1 MKTKQ
6 YFWKMTIL
14 AAAAAA
20 VLLTG
25 CAQQPNS
32 AAHTAM
38 NSAMQSMT
46 AQEDTSAGYLTLS
59 VNPEIR
65 IAYDE
70 NGLVTKLTGKNDEGQ
85 KIVTAYEGYAG
96 QPCGAVVSALIERIY
111 DAGYFVEDIDGR
123 ERNIVIQL
131 EAGSDQPT
139 VDFLTTIRTDA
150 QTTVDKMSL
159 TSGVVDIGS
168 DDYDAKYATTSTPS
182 PYITLE
188 KAKEIALTQAGV
200 KASDATFYDREF
212 DFDDG
217 YALYELEFTAS
228 GVKYEYDVDAKTGKI
243 LSAEHENYDTR
254 QTQSAS
260 GSSAAQ
266 NSGSKQNT
274 ASSSGS
280 YIGESRAKEI
290 AYSHAGVKAANVI
303 LEKCRLDWDDGRA
316 VYEVDF
322 YAGDMEYDYEI
333 DASTGTVYEAD
344 RDRMDAEDRY
354 KADLLSGKNTS
365 GSSNAGSTSTSG
377 NTGSSNTGSTSTGSQ
392 TSSASYIGVEKAKS
406 IALNHAGASASA
418 VFMEKC
424 ELDRDDGRM
433 LYEVEFRSG
442 YLEYEYE
449 IDAVSGSILKAE
461 QDYDD

>member
-1 MKTKQ
+1 M
-6 YFWKMTIL
+6 
-14 AAAAAA
+14 
-20 VLLTG
+20 
-25 CAQQPNS
+25 
-32 AAHTAM
+32 
-38 NSAMQSMT
+38 
-46 AQEDTSAGYLTLS
+46 
-59 VNPEIR
+59 
-65 IAYDE
+65 
-70 NGLVTKLTGKNDEGQ
+70 
-85 KIVTAYEGYAG
+85 
-96 QPCGAVVSALIERIY
+96 
-111 DAGYFVEDIDGR
+111 
-123 ERNIVIQL
+123 
-131 EAGSDQPT
+131 
-139 VDFLTTIRTDA
+139 
-150 QTTVDKMSL
+150 
-159 TSGVVDIGS
+159 
-168 DDYDAKYATTSTPS
+168 
-182 PYITLE
+182 
-188 KAKEIALTQAGV
+188 
-200 KASDATFYDREF
+200 
-212 DFDDG
+212 
-217 YALYELEFTAS
+217 
-228 GVKYEYDVDAKTGKI
+228 KYEYDVDAKTGKI

-266 NSGSKQNT
+266 NSGSKQNA
-274 ASSSGS
+274 ASSSGN

-333 DASTGTVYEAD
+333 DASAGTVYEAD

-365 GSSNAGSTSTSG
+365 GSSNADSTSTSG
-377 NTGSSNTGSTSTGSQ
+377 NTGSTSTGSQ

-406 IALNHAGASASA
+406 IALNHAGVSASA